1 MILENECNYFFIY
14 TITLVLCDKMIV
26 KDSLDEMKKR
36 EVSLKVIKSIVDNE
50 GRDSL
55 YDLTGLSGGF
65 LATQDELNLLETYI
79 GPAIF
84 EEKLQ
89 VLGKEHLGGEK
100 IFAVNR
106 TSSGILATIL
116 AIVEKN
122 SYVVHFLPEFP
133 AHPSIPRSCDLVGA
147 NYLEFDDIDEL
158 MTNFPN
164 NVSLVVITGSTM
176 DHKILDEKSFKTV
189 IDLAKNKKIPVLV
202 DDASG
207 ARLRTVIFSQKKA
220 TELGADLVVTSTDKL
235 MMGPRGGLM
244 AGKKDLINQI
254 KTKAHQFG
262 LEAQPPSVLAMVK
275 GLENYNENDL
285 KNSIA
290 KKDELMDLLANDFN
304 MFEKTPTGVM
314 VSENNLKNEILLSL
328 KTIDSNF
335 DGDNLDKTNLDN
347 FSNKDLCFLWAM
359 LLLKEEHLVTIP
371 AVSMPGASAT
381 VRFDL
386 AANDAHKMDINIL
399 CDKIKK
405 SFKSLL
411 QTLTD
416 EELAKNTLFSLN

>member
-1 MILENECNYFFIY
+1 
-14 TITLVLCDKMIV
+14 MIV

-36 EVSLKVIKSIVDNE
+36 EVSLKVIKSIIDNE
-50 GRDSL
+50 GRNSL

-65 LATQDELNLLETYI
+65 LATQDELDLLETYI

-89 VLGKEHLGGEK
+89 ILGRNHLGGEK
-100 IFAVNR
+100 IFGVNR

-116 AIVEKN
+116 TLVKED

-133 AHPSIPRSCDLVGA
+133 AHPSIPRSCDLVCA

-158 MTNFPN
+158 VNNFPT

-176 DHKILDEKSFKTV
+176 DHKILDEKLFKKV
-189 IDLAKNKKIPVLV
+189 IDIAKNKNIPILV

-207 ARLRTVIFSQKKA
+207 ARLRTAIFSQKKA

-235 MMGPRGGLM
+235 MNGPRGGLM
-244 AGKKDLINQI
+244 AGKKDLINEI

-262 LEAQPPSVLAMVK
+262 LEAQPPSILAMVK

-285 KNSIA
+285 KNSLN
-290 KKDELMDLLANDFN
+290 KKDELMELLANDFK

-314 VSENNLKNEILLSL
+314 VSEDKLKNEIINHF
-328 KTIDSNF
+328 KK
-335 DGDNLDKTNLDN
+335 DNTQDYGKILDK
-347 FSNKDLCFLWAM
+347 FSNKDLCFIWAM
-359 LLLKEEHLVTIP
+359 LLLKEEGIVTIP
-371 AVSMPGASAT
+371 AVSMPGASPT

-386 AANDAHKMDINIL
+386 AAVDAARIDVNIIFN
-399 CDKIKK
+399 KIKS
-405 SFKSLL
+405 SFENLL
-411 QTLTD
+411 RVISD
-416 EELAKNTLFSLN
+416 EKLVKDTIFTFE